1 MPPAERLRVFR
12 HLADEG
18 RAAVRPFVAPF
29 RAGLLQLSPEA
40 RAAWALGLVWD
51 LAVYEPDPWQ
61 ADGSDTATPPER
73 LIAPRA
79 GRPVSPITGRPK
91 GAGDCEDLAILLVS
105 ILQELDV
112 VSRMDWLEQ
121 EEAAEN
127 HVSVEIRAP
136 RGWLWADPSVEGAFV
151 GEHPYAAARRMGFIH
166 RAELGASRA

>member
-12 HLADEG
+12 RLADEG
-18 RAAVRPFVAPF
+18 RAIVRAWVAPY
-29 RAGLLQLSPEA
+29 RAGLVQLSPEA

-51 LAVYEPDPWQ
+51 VAEYQPDPPGEW
-61 ADGSDTATPPER
+61 DTASPVGHSTWPHP
-73 LIAPRA
+73 
-79 GRPVSPITGRPK
+79 GRPLSPVTGREK
-91 GAGDCEDLAILLVS
+91 GAGDCEDLAILLVAV
-105 ILQELDV
+105 LQELDV

-121 EEAAEN
+121 PDAEEN
-127 HVSVEIRAP
+127 HVSVEVRAP